1 MELLLQFT
9 MVQKFATFFGYYF
22 LLASF
27 PGLYVE
33 VALKIDLSEKFAQS
47 LHEANLCGL
56 PCIHNAIL

>member
-9 MVQKFATFFGYYF
+9 VVQFFGYYF

-33 VALKIDLSEKFAQS
+33 VALKIDLSEKFALS
-47 LHEANLCGL
+47 LHEGNLCGL